1 LESVLTLAAGNTFP
15 SDKRIC
21 QKWEPC
27 ILSLLYT
34 TNNSDPSSHCSSQF
48 FFLGSATLIF
58 LVTSQWTLLE
68 FMDEAGYGGEIESEA
83 EKEKGK
89 PHGFPIPIN
98 VTSVIHYFP
107 GGFL

>member
-1 LESVLTLAAGNTFP
+1 
-15 SDKRIC
+15 
-21 QKWEPC
+21 
-27 ILSLLYT
+27 
-34 TNNSDPSSHCSSQF
+34 
-48 FFLGSATLIF
+48 
-58 LVTSQWTLLE
+58 
-68 FMDEAGYGGEIESEA
+68 MDEAGYGGEIESEA